1 MCFFS
6 VIQKYILNEC
16 IEHMSQHILNKF
28 VLYVCEHIYLVK
40 YHNLLYHFIITPIL
54 YIGKLNTE

>member
-1 MCFFS
+1 
-6 VIQKYILNEC
+6 
-16 IEHMSQHILNKF
+16 MSQHILNKF